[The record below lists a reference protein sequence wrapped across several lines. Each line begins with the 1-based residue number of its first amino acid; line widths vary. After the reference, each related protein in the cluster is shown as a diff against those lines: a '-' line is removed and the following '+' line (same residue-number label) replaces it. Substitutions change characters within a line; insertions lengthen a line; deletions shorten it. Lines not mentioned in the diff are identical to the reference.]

1 MLQRNAS
8 KKISHKDARGSVKE
22 VNMTSMEGISR
33 KYIRGKTRYSKV
45 EKNGRKR
52 YCKIRCKNYG
62 LEKTASVKH
71 QDAIPNKP

>member
-1 MLQRNAS
+1 
-8 KKISHKDARGSVKE
+8 
-22 VNMTSMEGISR
+22 MTSMEGISR

-71 QDAIPNKP
+71 QDVIPNKP